1 MTVEMVNDAG
11 GPKLRGSI
19 ALCSMTGGNAATGAS
34 EAHVI
39 HPTIVNDGSPH
50 DFIFEKGSPGTNL
63 APGCVS
69 VNVDSGT
76 AEEACNSERSWAESD
91 TLYVNCLLS
100 LHHGA
105 TFDLRPN
112 PFRSLAPRGTLG
124 PWGPHSKPGPT
135 VEPLQGPPWATQWRH
150 LKKFF

>member
-19 ALCSMTGGNAATGAS
+19 ALCSMTGGNAATSAS

-39 HPTIVNDGSPH
+39 HPTVVSDGSPH

-76 AEEACNSERSWAESD
+76 AEEALVALGGVEFSLPSFDADFASSLPIRLQTGTGVLLAGLRS
-91 TLYVNCLLS
+91 C
-100 LHHGA
+100 
-105 TFDLRPN
+105 R
-112 PFRSLAPRGTLG
+112 
-124 PWGPHSKPGPT
+124 
-135 VEPLQGPPWATQWRH
+135 
-150 LKKFF
+150 